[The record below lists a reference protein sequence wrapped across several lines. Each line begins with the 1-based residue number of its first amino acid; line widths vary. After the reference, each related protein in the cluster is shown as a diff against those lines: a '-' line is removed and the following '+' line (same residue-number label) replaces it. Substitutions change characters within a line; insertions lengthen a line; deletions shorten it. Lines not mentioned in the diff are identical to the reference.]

1 MAKKSMIN
9 RELKREKTVA
19 KYAEKRAQ
27 LKAIISDVNASEEER
42 LDAMLALQALP
53 RNSSPVRLRNRCGVT
68 GRPHGYFRKFGLS
81 RNMLRLYVMQGDV
94 PGVRKAGGNKELRYE
109 YARSSCR
116 HANSHSQRTI
126 KK

>member
-27 LKAIISDVNASEEER
+27 LKAIISDTNASEEER

-53 RNSSPVRLRNRCGVT
+53 RNASPVRLRNRCGVT
-68 GRPHGYFRKFGLS
+68 GRPHGYFRK
-81 RNMLRLYVMQGDV
+81 
-94 PGVRKAGGNKELRYE
+94 
-109 YARSSCR
+109 
-116 HANSHSQRTI
+116 
-126 KK
+126 

>member
-27 LKAIISDVNASEEER
+27 LKAVISDVNASDEER
-42 LDAMLALQALP
+42 LNAMLALQALP
-53 RNSSPVRLRNRCGVT
+53 RNSSPVRLRNRCGLT

-81 RNMLRLYVMQGDV
+81 RNKLRERVMQGDV
-94 PGVRKAGGNKELRYE
+94 PGVRKA
-109 YARSSCR
+109 SW
-116 HANSHSQRTI
+116 
-126 KK
+126 

>member
-27 LKAIISDVNASEEER
+27 LKAVISDVNASDEER
-42 LDAMLALQALP
+42 LNAMLALQALP
-53 RNSSPVRLRNRCGVT
+53 RNSSPVRLRNRSGLT

-81 RNMLRLYVMQGDV
+81 RNKFRERVMQGDV
-94 PGVRKAGGNKELRYE
+94 PGVRKA
-109 YARSSCR
+109 SW
-116 HANSHSQRTI
+116 
-126 KK
+126 